1 MLSCFWFF
9 WALRTVRDFCQVA
22 IAAVD
27 SEGVG
32 RKPAAGHCDFS
43 DSRNSKSQFAGLQ
56 VVMSADFGFVGGY
69 RVDRWSNH
77 AWCCIKRCASPN
89 AFVPHFFGL
98 CDEAFSQKSLPPALA
113 HLDKDSTNEN
123 VGCHISK
130 MTFWRQICDSSLKL
144 PSQLFKHIT
153 VAVSGWLGT
162 SDPGCTKALRTLLS
176 GGWLSWEL
184 VGRSF
189 F

>member
-1 MLSCFWFF
+1 M
-9 WALRTVRDFCQVA
+9 A

-130 MTFWRQICDSSLKL
+130 MTF
-144 PSQLFKHIT
+144 
-153 VAVSGWLGT
+153 
-162 SDPGCTKALRTLLS
+162 
-176 GGWLSWEL
+176 
-184 VGRSF
+184 
-189 F
+189 